1 MHSRQLARPLG
12 ALTDSELRQ
21 YRRELERCLRDI
33 GDAPVRG
40 LIERKLAT
48 VLAEHEA
55 RDGL

>member
-1 MHSRQLARPLG
+1 MRSSTLG

-33 GDAPVRG
+33 GDAPVRE